1 MILDSFYVGSYL
13 HKKIT
18 TSLKLSEIC
27 LLLQKYHSIYFSVH
41 CIVIALEV
49 PNFKTVN
56 GQDLFTYTTS

>member
-27 LLLQKYHSIYFSVH
+27 LLIITEISLYIFSVH

-56 GQDLFTYTTS
+56 R